1 MDEYEIALL
10 EAIEALKN
18 AKTPL
23 ERSRRK
29 VLLAL
34 LGQYRNERKKN
45 LE

>member
-10 EAIEALKN
+10 EAIDALKN
-18 AKTPL
+18 ARTPL

-29 VLLAL
+29 ALLSL
-34 LGQYRNERKKN
+34 LGQYRNEKKKN